1 MIVFCLAS
9 MLINFRNYAVEFL
22 MTTTYPQLLA
32 HIVIEFPLTE
42 RVAKYLIHFLTP
54 IWVVHSQIAL
64 WFELVR
70 LIGPW
75 WTLYRWF
82 VWECSREGCLQL
94 LRINMT
100 TIWPISHFLCSQ
112 WTIFK
117 IKFLNCFY
125 IPFFVKKHYQ
135 IDAIWIDPSIYERC
149 QKVAYNDASQ
159 GGEHQKRFRQSVSA

>member
-9 MLINFRNYAVEFL
+9 MLINFRNYAEEFL

-75 WTLYRWF
+75 WTL
-82 VWECSREGCLQL
+82 SLLSMICLRVL
-94 LRINMT
+94 ERRMLYSCWRS
-100 TIWPISHFLCSQ
+100 IWPISHFLWPK
-112 WTIFK
+112 WTIV
-117 IKFLNCFY
+117 LFY
-125 IPFFVKKHYQ
+125 ILFPFLLKKLLNRCYL
-135 IDAIWIDPSIYERC
+135 DWPSI
-149 QKVAYNDASQ
+149 
-159 GGEHQKRFRQSVSA
+159 

>member
-1 MIVFCLAS
+1 MISKHLLWKCHS
-9 MLINFRNYAVEFL
+9 LINC
-22 MTTTYPQLLA
+22 QLHCHA
-32 HIVIEFPLTE
+32 TWSSSFVINLVKISIPKGLQSILD
-42 RVAKYLIHFLTP
+42 VVIHFLTP
-54 IWVVHSQIAL
+54 IPHQLVHSQIAL

-125 IPFFVKKHYQ
+125 ILFLVENIIKLMLFGLTPLYKK
-135 IDAIWIDPSIYERC
+135 DA
-149 QKVAYNDASQ
+149 
-159 GGEHQKRFRQSVSA
+159 KR